1 MYPKVW
7 TEISLRL
14 EGIFMKWTFEQKL
27 AWAKAYIAG
36 GFVPIPTGF
45 SGSLEGW
52 HHRIGKWVRVLL

>member
-1 MYPKVW
+1 
-7 TEISLRL
+7 
-14 EGIFMKWTFEQKL
+14 MKWTFEQKL